1 MLAATSSG
9 TVQMTTQAVSASISL
24 AKIVNW
30 DGKSRDIRQTLTDTF
45 DAEDY
50 LSCIKNLKAQ
60 DIEPLSY
67 IDSLDK
73 VG

>member
-30 DGKSRDIRQTLTDTF
+30 DGKSRDIRQTLTATF

-50 LSCIKNLKAQ
+50 LNCIKNLKAQ